1 MMTCTALQATRSARG
16 LVRIALALAFVLAAA
31 GLAARAQTDA
41 GPGAAPVVR
50 VLPLDGAIGPAV
62 ADYLARE
69 IDRAADDRVA
79 ALVIRMNTPGGLVS
93 SMRDMV
99 SAILSSPV
107 PVVVYVAPQGA
118 HAASAGTYIL
128 YASHIAAMAPGT
140 NLGAATPINM
150 GGGGPAQPGPG
161 GGGAQPGDESA
172 KKAPEGAADLKAVN
186 DLVALI
192 KSLAEL
198 RGRDIDWGERA
209 VREAA
214 TLTASEAL
222 KAHVIDLIAP
232 DLDALVAAL
241 NGREVKTSAGEI
253 TLKTAGAHIEQAP
266 VPWATRFL
274 MVITDPNIAFI
285 LMTLGMYGLIFELA
299 HPGTV
304 LPGLIG
310 ATCLVLGLY
319 ALSVLPVNVTG
330 LALIALG
337 IILMLVEAINPG
349 FGAAGIGGIISFALG
364 ATFLIDSNDPQFR
377 LAPQTI
383 IVVTAIT
390 GGFLILVI
398 GYALGAQ
405 RRRVTTGRESLIGRT
420 AQVSE
425 WDGNAGF
432 VELDGERWRALS
444 DEPLE
449 PGSDVV
455 VKSID
460 GLVLSIARA
469 LRGKSGR
476 RKGK

>member
-1 MMTCTALQATRSARG
+1 MVTSTGVPAARG
-16 LVRIALALAFVLAAA
+16 LVRIMLALALIFTAAA
-31 GLAARAQTDA
+31 PVARADTGGQA
-41 GPGAAPVVR
+41 GAAPLVR

-62 ADYLARE
+62 ADYLTRE
-69 IDRAADDRVA
+69 IDRAAADHAR
-79 ALVIRMNTPGGLVS
+79 ALIIRMNTPGGLVT

-99 SAILSSPV
+99 SAILASPV

-140 NLGAATPINM
+140 NLGAATPINL
-150 GGGGPAQPGPG
+150 GGGGPD
-161 GGGAQPGDESA
+161 GDSA
-172 KKAPEGAADLKAVN
+172 KKAPESAADMKAVN

-198 RGRDIDWGERA
+198 RGRDAEWGERA
-209 VREAA
+209 VRDAA

-222 KAHVIDLIAP
+222 KSHVIDLVAP

-241 NGREVKTSAGEI
+241 DGREVKTAAGEA
-253 TLKTAGAHIEQAP
+253 TLKTAGAHVEHAP
-266 VPWATRFL
+266 IPWATRFL

-337 IILMLVEAINPG
+337 IVLMLVEAVTPG
-349 FGAAGIGGIISFALG
+349 FGAAGIGGLTSFALG

-390 GGFLILVI
+390 GAFLILVI
-398 GYALGAQ
+398 GYAVGAQ
-405 RRRVTTGRESLIGRT
+405 RRRVTTGRESLIGRS
-420 AQVSE
+420 ARVSE

-476 RKGK
+476 RKG